1 MSDEFQTRRDI
12 DRLYDDVYETQNGN
26 VRFVAFKENSEYRE
40 KYTDI
45 ENRSD
50 IGTIDA
56 IIDSYNLTYKADTNH
71 KHTKSDVTDFS
82 HTHTSSDVTDL
93 LDVIYPV
100 GHIYMSITNSHP
112 NVGTWVQIK
121 DTFLLACGDTY
132 SNGATGGEASHT
144 LTESEMPS
152 HSHRLNGWEVIISQ
166 NGNTGNAGLSSGT
179 LVHPE
184 RQDSQARY
192 TQTTGSGQA
201 HNNMPPYMAVYVF
214 KRTE

>member
-1 MSDEFQTRRDI
+1 MSDEWQLRKDI
-12 DRLYDDVYETQNGN
+12 DRFRTFLDDLENTLTERFGEGYSTLMDVFQNYYDISQIQALLQG
-26 VRFVAFKENSEYRE
+26 
-40 KYTDI
+40 
-45 ENRSD
+45 
-50 IGTIDA
+50 
-56 IIDSYNLTYKADTNH
+56 
-71 KHTKSDVTDFS
+71 KSDTD

-112 NVGTWVQIK
+112 NIGTWVQIK

-132 SNGATGGEASHT
+132 NSDGDVDTAQHGEATHT

-184 RQDSQARY
+184 REDNQARY
-192 TQTTGSGQA
+192 TQNTGGSNGTTQP
-201 HNNMPPYMAVYVF
+201 HNNMPPYMAVYVY
-214 KRTE
+214 KRTA